1 MNRDFSMA
9 PSAVDTAGATVLH
22 NPITRS
28 ARPSIRRG
36 RSAFVDVKGDR
47 AMDHPIPVSRRRFL
61 SLSAAG
67 AATALASRA
76 AAQGQ
81 ITVAIYG
88 GRFGEAIREGSIK
101 AFQEKTG
108 AKVLEEQ
115 GVSTVTVGKL
125 RQQKGNPSIDVA
137 WIDGGVSELALAEDL
152 VEPIDLSA
160 LPSAKDLFP
169 EAIHK
174 DRRGQVYAISCGFY
188 AIGMSYNKERIKT
201 PPASWKD
208 LWRAEY
214 AGRVT
219 TASPV
224 NATWPNWFAHMA
236 KVYGGD
242 LDRIDGIVNAMKQLK
257 VAAFWDA
264 AGQSDNLFQSGEVD
278 VGVHIHGNSWGLR
291 DKGLPIVYV
300 VPTEGAVAGDIRVHL
315 AKSTKNKALALRY
328 IDAAISPPGQTG
340 LMDYIST
347 APANQKV
354 EIPAKVKE
362 RMPYGAGSMKNLVI
376 PDWQAIN
383 ERKPK
388 WIERWNK
395 EVLGKS

>member
-1 MNRDFSMA
+1 MHQ
-9 PSAVDTAGATVLH
+9 PSA
-22 NPITRS
+22 
-28 ARPSIRRG
+28 
-36 RSAFVDVKGDR
+36 
-47 AMDHPIPVSRRRFL
+47 VSRRRFL
-61 SLSAAG
+61 SLTAAG
-67 AATALASRA
+67 AATVVASRA

-81 ITVAIYG
+81 ITVATYG

-160 LPSAKDLFP
+160 LGSVKDLFP
-169 EAIHK
+169 EAIQK
-174 DRRGQVYAISCGFY
+174 DRRGQVYAITGGFY
-188 AIGMSYNKERIKT
+188 SIGMSYHKDRIKN

-208 LWRAEY
+208 LWRPEY
-214 AGRVT
+214 AGRAT

-242 LDRIDGIVNAMKQLK
+242 LDHVDAFLNAMKQLK

-278 VGVHIHGNSWGLR
+278 VGVHIHGNAWGLR
-291 DKGLPIVYV
+291 DKGLPIVFV
-300 VPTEGAVAGDIRVHL
+300 VPAEGAVAGDIRVHL
-315 AKSTKNKALALRY
+315 VKGTKNKDLALKY
-328 IDAAISPPGQTG
+328 IDAVLSPAGQKG
-340 LMDYIST
+340 LMEYISA
-347 APANQKV
+347 APANQRV
-354 EIPAKVKE
+354 EIPAKVKD
-362 RMPYGAGSMKNLVI
+362 RMPYGSGSMKNLAM

-383 ERKPK
+383 ERKPR

-395 EVLGKS
+395 EVLGKA

>member
-1 MNRDFSMA
+1 MGQ
-9 PSAVDTAGATVLH
+9 PTTL
-22 NPITRS
+22 
-28 ARPSIRRG
+28 
-36 RSAFVDVKGDR
+36 
-47 AMDHPIPVSRRRFL
+47 SRRRFL
-61 SLSAAG
+61 SLTAAG
-67 AATALASRA
+67 GAMLAASRA
-76 AAQGQ
+76 TAQSQ

-101 AFQEKTG
+101 ALQEKTG

-115 GVSTVTVGKL
+115 GVSTVTLGKM

-137 WIDGGVSELALAEDL
+137 WIDGGVSELALAEGL
-152 VEPIDLSA
+152 VEPIDLAA
-160 LPSAKDLFP
+160 LSHAKELFP
-169 EAIHK
+169 QAIQK
-174 DRRGQVYAISCGFY
+174 DKSGQVYAIAGGFY

-214 AGRVT
+214 VGRVT

-236 KVYGGD
+236 KVFGGD
-242 LDRIDGIVNAMKQLK
+242 LDHIDGILNAMKQLK

-264 AGQSDNLFQSGEVD
+264 AGQSDNLFQSGEVE

-291 DKGLPIVYV
+291 DRGLPIVYV

-315 AKSTKNKALALRY
+315 VKGTKNKDLALKY
-328 IDAAISPPGQTG
+328 IDAVISPAGQTG
-340 LMDYIST
+340 LMEYISA
-347 APANQKV
+347 APANQRA
-354 EIPAKVKE
+354 EIPTKVRD
-362 RMPYGAGSMKNLVI
+362 RMPYGSGSMKNLVV

-395 EVLGKS
+395 EALGKG

>member
-1 MNRDFSMA
+1 MNQGMPR
-9 PSAVDTAGATVLH
+9 
-22 NPITRS
+22 
-28 ARPSIRRG
+28 
-36 RSAFVDVKGDR
+36 
-47 AMDHPIPVSRRRFL
+47 SRRRFL
-61 SLSAAG
+61 SRTAAG
-67 AATALASRA
+67 AATVVASRA
-76 AAQGQ
+76 AAEGQ

-101 AFQEKTG
+101 AFQQNTG

-137 WIDGGVSELALAEDL
+137 WIDGGVSEQALAEGL
-152 VEPIDLSA
+152 VEPVDLGA
-160 LPSAKDLFP
+160 LPHAKDLFP
-169 EAIHK
+169 QAVQK
-174 DRRGQVYAISCGFY
+174 DRGGQVYAITGGFY
-188 AIGMSYNKERIKT
+188 AIGISYNKDRIKN

-236 KVYGGD
+236 KVFGGD
-242 LDRIDGIVNAMKQLK
+242 LDHVDGVINAMKQLK

-264 AGQSDNLFQSGEVD
+264 AGQSDNLFQSGEAE
-278 VGVHIHGNSWGLR
+278 VGVQVHGNSWGLR
-291 DKGLPIVYV
+291 DRGLPIVYV

-315 AKSTKNKALALRY
+315 VKGTRNKDLALKY
-328 IDAAISPPGQTG
+328 IDAVISPAGQQG
-340 LMDYIST
+340 LMEYISA
-347 APANQKV
+347 APANQRAEV
-354 EIPAKVKE
+354 PAKVKE
-362 RMPYGAGSMKNLVI
+362 RMPYGAGSMTNLVV
-376 PDWQAIN
+376 PDWQAVN

-395 EVLGKS
+395 EVLGKA

>member
-1 MNRDFSMA
+1 MGHS
-9 PSAVDTAGATVLH
+9 T
-22 NPITRS
+22 I
-28 ARPSIRRG
+28 
-36 RSAFVDVKGDR
+36 
-47 AMDHPIPVSRRRFL
+47 VSRRRFL
-61 SLSAAG
+61 SLTVAG
-67 AATALASRA
+67 AATTLASQA
-76 AAQGQ
+76 TAQGQ

-115 GVSTVTVGKL
+115 GVSTVTLGKM

-152 VEPIDLSA
+152 ADPIDLSA
-160 LPSAKDLFP
+160 LSHAKDLFP
-169 EAIHK
+169 EAIHR
-174 DRRGQVYAISCGFY
+174 DRRGVYAITGGFY
-188 AIGMSYNKERIKT
+188 AIGMSYHKDRIKN

-208 LWRAEY
+208 LWRPDY

-236 KVYGGD
+236 KVYGGN
-242 LDRIDGIVNAMKQLK
+242 LDQIDGIINAMKQLK

-264 AGQSDNLFQSGEVD
+264 AGQSDNLFQSGEVE

-291 DKGLPIVYV
+291 DRGLPIVYV

-315 AKSTKNKALALRY
+315 VKGTKNKDLALKY
-328 IDAAISPPGQTG
+328 IDAVLSPAGQKG
-340 LMDYIST
+340 LMEYISA
-347 APANQKV
+347 APANQKA
-354 EIPAKVKE
+354 EIPAKAKE

-383 ERKPK
+383 ERKPG

-395 EVLGKS
+395 EVLGKA

>member
-1 MNRDFSMA
+1 MDQ
-9 PSAVDTAGATVLH
+9 
-22 NPITRS
+22 PIL
-28 ARPSIRRG
+28 
-36 RSAFVDVKGDR
+36 
-47 AMDHPIPVSRRRFL
+47 VSRRRFL
-61 SLSAAG
+61 SLIAASATTLA
-67 AATALASRA
+67 ASRA

-81 ITVAIYG
+81 ITVALYG

-125 RQQKGNPSIDVA
+125 RLQKGNPSIDVA
-137 WIDGGVSELALAEDL
+137 WIDGGVSEQALAEDL

-160 LPSAKDLFP
+160 LSAVKDLFP

-174 DRRGQVYAISCGFY
+174 DRRGQVFAITGGFY
-188 AIGMSYNKERIKT
+188 AIGMSYNRERIKN

-208 LWRAEY
+208 LWRPEY
-214 AGRVT
+214 AGRLT

-236 KVYGGD
+236 KVFGGD
-242 LDRIDGIVNAMKQLK
+242 LDRVDAFLGAMKQLK

-264 AGQSDNLFQSGEVD
+264 AGQSDNLFQSGEAE
-278 VGVHIHGNSWGLR
+278 VGVQVHGNSWGLR
-291 DKGLPIVYV
+291 DRGLPIVYV

-315 AKSTKNKALALRY
+315 VKGTKNKALALKY
-328 IDAAISPPGQTG
+328 IDAVISPAGQAG
-340 LMDYIST
+340 LMEYISA
-347 APANQKV
+347 APANQRV
-354 EIPAKVKE
+354 EIPAKVKD
-362 RMPYGAGSMKNLVI
+362 RMPYGSGSMKNLAI
-376 PDWQAIN
+376 PDWLAIN

>member
-1 MNRDFSMA
+1 MD
-9 PSAVDTAGATVLH
+9 ATPL
-22 NPITRS
+22 
-28 ARPSIRRG
+28 
-36 RSAFVDVKGDR
+36 
-47 AMDHPIPVSRRRFL
+47 SRRRFL
-61 SLSAAG
+61 SLTAAG
-67 AATALASRA
+67 AATVVAARA

-81 ITVAIYG
+81 ITVATYG

-108 AKVLEEQ
+108 ARVLEEP

-125 RQQKGNPSIDVA
+125 RQQKGSPSIDVA
-137 WIDGGVSELALAEDL
+137 WIDGCVSELALADDL
-152 VEPIDLSA
+152 LEPIDLSA
-160 LPSAKDLFP
+160 LGQARDLFP

-174 DRRGQVYAISCGFY
+174 DRQGRVYAITGGFY
-188 AIGMSYNKERIKT
+188 SIGMSYNKDRIKN

-208 LWRAEY
+208 LWRPEY

-242 LDRIDGIVNAMKQLK
+242 LDHPDAFLAAMKQLK

-264 AGQSDNLFQSGEVD
+264 AGQSDNLFQSGEVE

-291 DKGLPIVYV
+291 DRGLPIVYV

-315 AKSTKNKALALRY
+315 VKGSRNKELALKY
-328 IDAAISPPGQTG
+328 IDAVLSPAGQKG
-340 LMDYIST
+340 LMEYIS
-347 APANQKV
+347 AGPANQRA
-354 EIPAKVKE
+354 EIPAKVRD
-362 RMPYGAGSMKNLVI
+362 RMPYGSGSMKNLAI

-383 ERKPK
+383 ERKPR

-395 EVLGKS
+395 EVLGKA

>member
-1 MNRDFSMA
+1 
-9 PSAVDTAGATVLH
+9 
-22 NPITRS
+22 
-28 ARPSIRRG
+28 
-36 RSAFVDVKGDR
+36 
-47 AMDHPIPVSRRRFL
+47 MDHPTIVSRRRFL

-67 AATALASRA
+67 GATALASRA
-76 AAQGQ
+76 TAQGQ

-115 GVSTVTVGKL
+115 GVSTVTVGKM

-152 VEPIDLSA
+152 VDPIDLSA
-160 LPSAKDLFP
+160 LSHAKDLFP
-169 EAIHK
+169 EAIHREK
-174 DRRGQVYAISCGFY
+174 HGVYAITGGFY
-188 AIGMSYNKERIKT
+188 AIGMSYHKDRIKN

-208 LWRAEY
+208 LWRPEY

-236 KVYGGD
+236 KVFGGN
-242 LDRIDGIVNAMKQLK
+242 LDQIDGVLNAMKQLK

-264 AGQSDNLFQSGEVD
+264 AGQSDNLFQSGEVE

-291 DKGLPIVYV
+291 DRGLPIVYV

-315 AKSTKNKALALRY
+315 VKGTKNKDLALKY
-328 IDAAISPPGQTG
+328 IDAVLSPAGQKG
-340 LMDYIST
+340 LMEYISA
-347 APANQKV
+347 APANQKA
-354 EIPAKVKE
+354 EIPAKAKE

-376 PDWQAIN
+376 PDWPAIN
-383 ERKPK
+383 ERKPR

-395 EVLGKS
+395 EVLGKA

>member
-1 MNRDFSMA
+1 
-9 PSAVDTAGATVLH
+9 
-22 NPITRS
+22 
-28 ARPSIRRG
+28 
-36 RSAFVDVKGDR
+36 
-47 AMDHPIPVSRRRFL
+47 MDQPTSPSRRRFL
-61 SLSAAG
+61 ALTAAG
-67 AATALASRA
+67 TATLFTVRA

-101 AFQEKTG
+101 AFTEKTG
-108 AKVLEEQ
+108 TKVLEEQ

-125 RQQKGNPSIDVA
+125 RQQKGSPSIDVA

-160 LPSAKDLFP
+160 LSGAKDLFP

-174 DRRGQVYAISCGFY
+174 DRRGQVYAITGGFY
-188 AIGMSYNKERIKT
+188 AIGLSYNKEKIKN

-208 LWRAEY
+208 LWRPEY

-236 KVYGGD
+236 KVYGGN
-242 LDRIDGIVNAMKQLK
+242 LDQIDGIINAMKQLK

-278 VGVHIHGNSWGLR
+278 VGVQVHGNSWGLR

-315 AKSTKNKALALRY
+315 AKGTKNKPLALKY
-328 IDAAISPPGQTG
+328 IDAVISPAGQAG
-340 LMDYIST
+340 LMEYISA
-347 APANQKV
+347 APANQRA
-354 EIPAKVKE
+354 EIPAKVKD